1 MDTYFE
7 LREKY
12 IHQNNSLKNK
22 LNWLSTIRLV
32 LALLAFYCMYN
43 YFKVNELYYLI
54 AFLVSALLFIVVVNI
69 HQKNAWQK
77 NFVQQLIA
85 INETEI
91 AYLSEGKMP
100 FYNGEAYMNHQ
111 HFYAYDL
118 DIFGNNS
125 LYQHLNRTTIYIG
138 REKMAELL
146 NKKLPNEDIQQNQ
159 QAVKE
164 LAEKIGW
171 RQAFTALGKMA
182 ADNEQ
187 NYQQLITW
195 ASTESPQKISKIGLF
210 IAYFLPLCFITS
222 LLVYLF
228 TDINRYYYLAS
239 NFFFLN
245 LIISFLYYK
254 KIKNEIIEADNIN
267 KIISSYGLMFK
278 AFENE
283 KFQSVKLQ
291 RFQQQLTK
299 NGMVVSIQ
307 IKRLSTLFASLQTV
321 QNIMG
326 AILFNGAIL
335 YHVHTLNSLLK
346 WKKANALN
354 IKNWLAIIG
363 EVEALN
369 SLANFAYNNPAFA
382 FPTLNN
388 DFELNFEALGHPLIN
403 PNKRVCNNI
412 NFNNNTLMILTG
424 SNMSGKSTF
433 LRTIGIN
440 LVLAGIGSAICAKK
454 ATVHPLD
461 VLVSMRQTDSLAN
474 SESYF
479 LAEVK
484 RLQAI
489 MNQLNQKVC
498 FVLLDEILK
507 GTNSDDKQAGTIAI
521 IKKLVAKKAVGLI
534 ATHDL
539 AVCKMVEEYP
549 NNLVNKCF
557 EVAIVNN
564 ELVFDYQL
572 QEGVCKNKT
581 ATFLMQK
588 MAVI

>member
-32 LALLAFYCMYN
+32 IALLAFYCMYN

-77 NFVQQLIA
+77 NFIQQLIA
-85 INETEI
+85 INEAEI

-146 NKKLPNEDIQQNQ
+146 NKKLPNEEIQQNQ

-171 RQAFTALGKMA
+171 RKAFTALGKMA

-222 LLVYLF
+222 LLVYVF

-299 NGMVVSIQ
+299 NGMVVSTQ

-369 SLANFAYNNPAFA
+369 SLANFSYNNPAFA

-521 IKKLVAKKAVGLI
+521 IKKLVAKKAIGLI